1 MEATSFPVA
10 KQERRAFGELQG
22 RILGVL
28 WAAGRPLTAAEV
40 LTELGD
46 DVVYTTVAKVLDRLQ
61 LQDVVRRAKVGR
73 AYTFEPLVQESAFVA
88 DRVRGLLDR
97 SRDREAVLQG
107 FVDGLEPGDSA
118 ILAAM
123 LDRLNASASPSP
135 GS

>member
-1 MEATSFPVA
+1 METAFATT

-28 WAAGRPLTAAEV
+28 WAAGRPMTAAEV

-61 LQDVVRRAKVGR
+61 LQNVVQRAKVGR
-73 AYTFEPLVQESAFVA
+73 AYTFEPLVRESAFVA

-107 FVDGLEPGDSA
+107 FVDGLEPSDTA

-123 LDRLNASASPSP
+123 LDKLNDSAPQPADS
-135 GS
+135 

>member
-1 MEATSFPVA
+1 M
-10 KQERRAFGELQG
+10 L
-22 RILGVL
+22 I
-28 WAAGRPLTAAEV
+28 AG
-40 LTELGD
+40 
-46 DVVYTTVAKVLDRLQ
+46 LQ
-61 LQDVVRRAKVGR
+61 LQDVVRRTKVGR

-123 LDRLNASASPSP
+123 LDRLNVSASPRTES
-135 GS
+135 